1 MKDATFAELLGSMNE
16 ALEHAQGQR
25 SLRTTSLPRPP
36 AALTGRDVKRI
47 RARLRA
53 SQPVFAS
60 YLNVSSKL
68 VQAWEAGRRRPD
80 GPALVLLHIVT
91 AQPAIVE
98 AIRWK
103 PGRKSPDRRARLRE
117 TKHATHA

>member
-1 MKDATFAELLGSMNE
+1 MKDATFAELLGSVNE

-25 SLRTTSLPRPP
+25 SLRTTSLPRPL
-36 AALTGRDVKRI
+36 AGLTGRDVRRI
-47 RARLRA
+47 RGRLRA
-53 SQPVFAS
+53 SQTVFAS
-60 YLNVSSKL
+60 YLNVSAKL

-98 AIRWK
+98 AVRRK
-103 PGRKSPDRRARLRE
+103 PVRQAGDRRARARE
-117 TKHATHA
+117 ARHATPA